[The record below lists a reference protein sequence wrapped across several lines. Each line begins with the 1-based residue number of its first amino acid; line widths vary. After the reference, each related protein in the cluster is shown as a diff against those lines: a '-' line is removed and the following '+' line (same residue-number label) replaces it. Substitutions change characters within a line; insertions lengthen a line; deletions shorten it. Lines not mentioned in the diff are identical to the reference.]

1 VAESPCGWYLPSTSP
16 TTRAHFTYGRF
27 QTLFASCIAKSTR
40 GAPASG
46 RRARRAA
53 RAHDHAHRVI
63 EVRAAHLLFEA
74 DGEGFLGDR
83 ALGAGVCVRTSQW
96 TPALAVAECDPDLVK
111 KPPPPPKPAP
121 KPAPKPEP
129 KPAPKPEPKPEPK
142 PVPPPPPKPE
152 PKPEPKP
159 KPKKP
164 VLINIERKI
173 ELQGMP
179 FDKAELT
186 PDNVKELDKF
196 LADLKPVTLGAM
208 IITGHT
214 DRIGTLRYNQRL
226 SERRATVVR
235 DYVVN
240 KGRRSEVD
248 LLGRQGVQPAD
259 PGDQVLLAEDGAQAA
274 DRVSRPEPARDGRS
288 GRTDA
293 EAGAEETCGQAGAR
307 SRLPGPPADQDGNAL
322 KKALP
327 RQGFFL
333 WLRTCIPRRSTPS
346 STRAGSSRWSRAA
359 PCSSI
364 MRSPSGTA

>member
-1 VAESPCGWYLPSTSP
+1 MSSAIRTTLATVAACAVLLPAAAEAAAVKERRDGYLTD
-16 TTRAHFTYGRF
+16 TQGG
-27 QTLFASCIAKSTR
+27 I
-40 GAPASG
+40 
-46 RRARRAA
+46 
-53 RAHDHAHRVI
+53 V
-63 EVRAAHLLFEA
+63 
-74 DGEGFLGDR
+74 R

-240 KGRRSEVD
+240 KGVDQKLIFWEGKAFNQPIPVTKFCSPKMARKQLIECLAPNRRVTVEAV
-248 LLGRQGVQPAD
+248 GRMPK
-259 PGDQVLLAEDGAQAA
+259 
-274 DRVSRPEPARDGRS
+274 PEPKKPAAKPAPKPAAR
-288 GRTDA
+288 
-293 EAGAEETCGQAGAR
+293 
-307 SRLPGPPADQDGNAL
+307 PA
-322 KKALP
+322 
-327 RQGFFL
+327 
-333 WLRTCIPRRSTPS
+333 S
-346 STRAGSSRWSRAA
+346 
-359 PCSSI
+359 
-364 MRSPSGTA
+364 